1 MDEGARDFR
10 SRLRAIA
17 RARAR
22 GEEIA
27 PAAPPAD
34 RTVPLADIWPAARA
48 EGFWLAR
55 PEWPAG
61 YPLPPLP
68 NQEDLAA
75 APPIAPALGFDVE
88 SMGRTPKP
96 LFLIG
101 LVHIK
106 PEGIAFEQYIA
117 AHPDEEGALLAA
129 AAPLIENAPLLVSYN
144 GRTFDIPIVRDRL
157 VWWRRPFA
165 PPSRH
170 VDLLYLVRK
179 HYRARLNMPA
189 CNLGEAER
197 YLLGVARPDD
207 LPSSEVPAMYEL
219 SVQSGDARPLLPI
232 LRHNLYDLAAT
243 ALLYLKIAREQ
254 PAAFAAAEEEEPPPD
269 ETAALF

>member
-1 MDEGARDFR
+1 VDEGARDFR

-22 GEEIA
+22 GEQVES
-27 PAAPPAD
+27 AAPPAD
-34 RTVPLADIWPAARA
+34 RTVPLGDVWPAERA

-55 PEWPAG
+55 PAWPAG
-61 YPLPPLP
+61 YPRPDPAA
-68 NQEDLAA
+68 LAA
-75 APPIAPALGFDVE
+75 LPPALGFDVE

-101 LVHIK
+101 LVRVT
-106 PEGIAFEQYIA
+106 PAGVTFEQYIA
-117 AHPDEEGALLAA
+117 AHPDEEGAVLAA
-129 AAPLIENAPLLVSYN
+129 AAPLVEQADLLVSYN
-144 GRTFDIPIVRDRL
+144 GRTFDIPIMRDRL

-165 PPSRH
+165 PPANH
-170 VDLLYLVRK
+170 ADLLYLVRR

-207 LPSSEVPAMYEL
+207 LPSSEVPTMYEL
-219 SVQSGDARPLLPI
+219 SVQAGDARPLLPV

-243 ALLYLKIAREQ
+243 ALLYIKIAQ
-254 PAAFAAAEEEEPPPD
+254 DHAAAFAAPAEEEPPGD